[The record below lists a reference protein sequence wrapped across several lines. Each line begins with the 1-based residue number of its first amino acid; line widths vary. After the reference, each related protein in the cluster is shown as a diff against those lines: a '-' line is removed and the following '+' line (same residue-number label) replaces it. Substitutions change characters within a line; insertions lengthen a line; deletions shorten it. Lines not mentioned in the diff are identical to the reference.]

1 MIEQHPSPQS
11 SPEVNVTNNLKS
23 EVEDHMTSGSQVISV
38 NQSSGVEEEVDI
50 PEPDEAEV
58 SPNNLKSE
66 VEDHMTSGSQ
76 VISVNQSSGV
86 EEEVDI
92 PEPDEAEVSL
102 NPLYTNGFL
111 LLV

>member
-23 EVEDHMTSGSQVISV
+23 EVEDHMTSGSQVISM

-58 SPNNLKSE
+58 
-66 VEDHMTSGSQ
+66 G
-76 VISVNQSSGV
+76 
-86 EEEVDI
+86 
-92 PEPDEAEVSL
+92 L
-102 NPLYTNGFL
+102 NPLFTNGFF
-111 LLV
+111 LLVLPGGVVSLTADPGVASTILVRSHSFVEIDHEIISTVILLPSA